1 LVLDVGRSETSDL
14 DVSEEENAKRAEQM
28 RRPSGHQ
35 AKGEVVYEH
44 FPFSESD
51 DEEEGTSSMPP
62 RQTGGSNFNGSKAG
76 PISLPPSKFSNSS
89 SVVSQHPLGLTK
101 KEGDPP
107 PLPPPRTGPGGGH
120 NRSSSLDYNIGNSR
134 LGTAPGTTTYQRQ
147 ILHNQVFNSSNQQQ
161 QSIRSVGG
169 PPIPPRYPSHDSPDS
184 HTPTASSATS
194 TPPARSPSPR
204 ASTTGAHHM
213 GVFAFQN
220 KTVGQQLEG
229 QRVMSELSRD
239 TKLLQISIQQ
249 FKERNSV
256 VARTINELHQEV
268 SDTLEERIALEY
280 QLEQLKSF
288 GE

>member
-1 LVLDVGRSETSDL
+1 
-14 DVSEEENAKRAEQM
+14 M

-35 AKGEVVYEH
+35 PKGEVVYEH
-44 FPFSESD
+44 FPISESD
-51 DEEEGTSSMPP
+51 DDEDGATSLPL
-62 RQTGGSNFNGSKAG
+62 RQAGGVPNFNGSKAG
-76 PISLPPSKFSNSS
+76 PISLPPSKYNNSALT
-89 SVVSQHPLGLTK
+89 VSHHPLGLSK

-107 PLPPPRTGPGGGH
+107 PLPPPRTGPGSGH
-120 NRSSSLDYNIGNSR
+120 NRSSSLDYNIGNNR
-134 LGTAPGTTTYQRQ
+134 LSTAQGTSNYQRQ
-147 ILHNQVFNSSNQQQ
+147 ISNAHPHNLSHQQH

-169 PPIPPRYPSHDSPDS
+169 PPVPPRYPSQDSPES
-184 HTPTASSATS
+184 HTPIPSSATS

-220 KTVGQQLEG
+220 RTAGHPIDGQAT
-229 QRVMSELSRD
+229 MSELSRD
-239 TKLLQISIQQ
+239 TRSLQISIQQ
-249 FKERNSV
+249 YKERNSV

-268 SDTLEERIALEY
+268 SDTLEERIALEF

>member
-1 LVLDVGRSETSDL
+1 MTLGVGRSETSEL
-14 DVSEEENAKRAEQM
+14 DGSEEENAKRAEQM

-35 AKGEVVYEH
+35 AKGEVVYEQ
-44 FPFSESD
+44 FPVSESD
-51 DEEEGTSSMPP
+51 DDEDSANSMPI
-62 RQTGGSNFNGSKAG
+62 RQPAASNLNGQKAG
-76 PISLPPSKFSNSS
+76 PISLPPSKTNISS
-89 SVVSQHPLGLTK
+89 ATVSQHPLGLAK

-107 PLPPPRTGPGGGH
+107 PLPALPPRAGHGGGH

-134 LGTAPGTTTYQRQ
+134 NSYQRQ
-147 ILHNQVFNSSNQQQ
+147 MLNTQAYNSSKQQH

-169 PPIPPRYPSHDSPDS
+169 PPIPPRYPNQNSPDLS
-184 HTPTASSATS
+184 TPVQSSPTS
-194 TPPARSPSPR
+194 TPPRSPSPR

-220 KTVGQQLEG
+220 KTVGQTSGCQG
-229 QRVMSELSRD
+229 AMSELSRD

-249 FKERNSV
+249 TKERNSV

>member
-1 LVLDVGRSETSDL
+1 MILGVGRSETSDL

-35 AKGEVVYEH
+35 AKGEVVYEQ
-44 FPFSESD
+44 FPVSESD
-51 DEEEGTSSMPP
+51 DDEDSANSMPI
-62 RQTGGSNFNGSKAG
+62 RQPNAPNLNGQKAG
-76 PISLPPSKFSNSS
+76 PISLPPSKPNVSS
-89 SVVSQHPLGLTK
+89 ATVSQHPLGLAK

-107 PLPPPRTGPGGGH
+107 PLPALPPRTGHGGGH

-134 LGTAPGTTTYQRQ
+134 NSYQRQ
-147 ILHNQVFNSSNQQQ
+147 MLNTQAYNSSKQQH

-169 PPIPPRYPSHDSPDS
+169 PPIPPRYPSQNSPDLS
-184 HTPTASSATS
+184 TPVQSSPTS
-194 TPPARSPSPR
+194 TPPRSPSPR

-220 KTVGQQLEG
+220 KTVGQTSGCQG
-229 QRVMSELSRD
+229 AMSELSRD

-249 FKERNSV
+249 TKERNSV

>member
-1 LVLDVGRSETSDL
+1 MILGVGRSETSDL

-35 AKGEVVYEH
+35 AKGEVVYEQ
-44 FPFSESD
+44 FPVSDSD
-51 DEEEGTSSMPP
+51 DDEDSANSMPV
-62 RQTGGSNFNGSKAG
+62 RQQTGSNINGSKAG
-76 PISLPPSKFSNSS
+76 PISLPPSKPNISS
-89 SVVSQHPLGLTK
+89 ATVSHHPLGLAK

-107 PLPPPRTGPGGGH
+107 PIPPPRSGPGSGH

-134 LGTAPGTTTYQRQ
+134 LMMAQGNSSYQRQ
-147 ILHNQVFNSSNQQQ
+147 MINTQAYNSSKQQHQ
-161 QSIRSVGG
+161 PFRSVGG
-169 PPIPPRYPSHDSPDS
+169 PPIPPRYPSQNSPDS
-184 HTPTASSATS
+184 CTPTQSSPTS
-194 TPPARSPSPR
+194 TPPRSPSPR

-220 KTVGQQLEG
+220 KTVGQKSG
-229 QRVMSELSRD
+229 CKGAMSELSRD